1 MNKFLGTSFCSGS
14 ARKAETG
21 ALESSWLS
29 AYYANLFFS
38 SFPLMFQNPTSM
50 FSYPFLPSLNSPL
63 NFVQQTSGS
72 SSVSSR
78 KVSLGM
84 RNESTVNKASEK
96 NLTCDPLKTNKT
108 NCAEFASLRKFPGEA
123 TPPFWSQVSLED
135 AAQELKRKYQ
145 NSQAV
150 NDLKALDLSKS
161 SCNRKMRRTLNPRSS
176 FETVENNNSN
186 VLSTLQHSVF
196 SEFMKSSIVPRL
208 SNSSDGESKE
218 SSRDYCKNY
227 NGREPV
233 KKSPYDTLT
242 NQKPLPTSIIGN
254 LGWMTNDLLLQPPIM
269 PALSF
274 LRWSPDELSDYVEKI
289 DGCVE
294 TAKVNYCLR
303 MVISVFRADVFDIS
317 FRRCASMGSAEASCR
332 C

>member
-1 MNKFLGTSFCSGS
+1 
-14 ARKAETG
+14 
-21 ALESSWLS
+21 
-29 AYYANLFFS
+29 
-38 SFPLMFQNPTSM
+38 MFQNHSSM
-50 FSYPFLPSLNSPL
+50 LSYPFLPSFNNPL
-63 NFVQQTSGS
+63 NFTQQTSSPSRSGS

-84 RNESTVNKASEK
+84 RNDSAANKTSEK
-96 NLTCDPLKTNKT
+96 NLTCDHLKTNKL
-108 NCAEFASLRKFPGEA
+108 NCAEFASLRKFPVEA
-123 TPPFWSQVSLED
+123 APPFWSQVTLED

-161 SCNRKMRRTLNPRSS
+161 SCSRKMRRTLNPRSS
-176 FETVENNNSN
+176 FEAVENNSS

-196 SEFMKSSIVPRL
+196 SEFMKSSIIPKL

-227 NGREPV
+227 NGCEPV

-242 NQKPLPTSIIGN
+242 NQKSLSTSIIGN

-274 LRWSPDELSDYVEKI
+274 LKWSPDELSDYVEKI

-294 TAKVNYCLR
+294 TAKVNYC
-303 MVISVFRADVFDIS
+303 F
-317 FRRCASMGSAEASCR
+317 
-332 C
+332 